1 MMDLQTFLISIAVFI
16 ILALLIWL
24 ITSLTVRER
33 PFEERLEE
41 QRKME
46 QALMLLGGKQPGA
59 KKDKQKKKNKKLK
72 SGDRDGVET
81 GSEKMENMA
90 KTKTTKMV
98 ELEIDPEVIETSQ
111 SEPPV
116 SITEKKGK
124 PRKGAPDSPTT
135 MKSILLNKGEKSIV
149 QETAAELVH
158 AHVHKDE
165 VELKHERERR
175 LSAGA
180 VNGFHL
186 ESTDGSDELPVVAS
200 RSTAEQTKA
209 PASEVRLRKP
219 RRDVDA
225 VASDGGVFQRPGERA
240 SKRKPVSNDVTVSG
254 TVTEVFK
261 NFHRQLDVFLMRLF

>member
-16 ILALLIWL
+16 VLALLIWL

-59 KKDKQKKKNKKLK
+59 KKDKQKKKSKKLK
-72 SGDRDGVET
+72 SGERDGVET
-81 GSEKMENMA
+81 GSEKTENMA

-98 ELEIDPEVIETSQ
+98 ELEIDPEVIETSL

-124 PRKGAPDSPTT
+124 PGKGTPGSPTT
-135 MKSILLNKGEKSIV
+135 VKSILLNKGERSIV

-158 AHVHKDE
+158 TNVHKDE

-180 VNGFHL
+180 INGFHT

-200 RSTAEQTKA
+200 RSTAEEMK
-209 PASEVRLRKP
+209 PASEVRFRKP
-219 RRDVDA
+219 RREVDT
-225 VASDGGVFQRPGERA
+225 VSGDGGVFQRPGERA

-254 TVTEVFK
+254 TVNEVFIK
-261 NFHRQLDVFLMRLF
+261 IFICS